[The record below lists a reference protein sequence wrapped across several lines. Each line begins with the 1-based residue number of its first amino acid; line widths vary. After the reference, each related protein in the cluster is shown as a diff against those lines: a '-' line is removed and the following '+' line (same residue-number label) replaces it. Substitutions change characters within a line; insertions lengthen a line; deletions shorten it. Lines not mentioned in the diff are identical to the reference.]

1 MAAVSDHIFPTKL
14 CRMHTSEVEISINA
28 RYISVANAIY
38 AACPASHVL
47 RSIRMR

>member
-1 MAAVSDHIFPTKL
+1 MAAVSDHMFPMKL

-38 AACPASHVL
+38 AVCPMSQVL
-47 RSIRMR
+47 RSMRMR

>member
-1 MAAVSDHIFPTKL
+1 MAAVSLHMFPIKL
-14 CRMHTSEVEISINA
+14 CRIQTREVEISINA

-38 AACPASHVL
+38 AACPMSQVL